1 MRGELFGGQGWAVL
15 ASDGLVEGDARFDGV
30 VAEVPAGAGGEQG
43 IVAQAAPLGQPDPHD
58 GRRGGG
64 ERDTALLAA
73 FPGAPDMRPGA
84 EYGIPAAQPGQLR

>member
-1 MRGELFGGQGWAVL
+1 MSFFGGQGWAVL
-15 ASDGLVEGDARFDGV
+15 TSDGFVEGDARFDRV

-64 ERDTALLAA
+64 ERDTALLSPL
-73 FPGAPDMRPGA
+73 PGAPDMRPGA
-84 EYGIPAAQPGQLR
+84 EYDVTAAQAGQLG